1 MQIVVYSI
9 LAFAAAFAAFAM
21 VLTGVGGL
29 HAARKSREGLLPYF
43 FYALFASGALSM
55 FFSTR
60 NFEGLDLNSGS
71 AAGGTVAS
79 WATRITTLLLLIGAM
94 DQIVRFFSRRPKIS
108 GTQAALIL
116 LFVFFWITNVILPAK
131 FSTHPDSFEMAWVYP
146 LFLVPAFL
154 MMSQRGGFDCVK
166 NCRNAILAFTIVSIL
181 TIAIRPSSVIEWAYT
196 QGYLPGVPR
205 FAGLAPHAI
214 LMGTI
219 AALGIWCLMM
229 MPLQSRAWNRA
240 ALFMCAAVLFL
251 TQSKTVWVSFI
262 LTTPVLLYYQ
272 RGLPSMREVKKLKV
286 LPVFIVLAMLVL
298 AIGTVLYLIFGG
310 GIDRFVDFTA
320 TKDGHQLMTFTGRDK
335 IWTAAIDEWRKS
347 PLFGYGLSLFDFGYR
362 KQTGLVSAFHAHNQ
376 FLDSLGRTGS
386 VGALGCTLYMCAL
399 FWVAF
404 RLGRASGGLT
414 TVLALIMIFRS
425 VSEISISVKSTGTT
439 EIVHYLL
446 LAAIAA
452 SMARQH
458 SASKVSVFATEA
470 VPARPVVPPVP
481 PARPYRG
488 RAVARVM
495 PTHSNPT

>member
-9 LAFAAAFAAFAM
+9 LAFGAAFAAFAM

-29 HAARKSREGLLPYF
+29 HAARKSREGLLPFF

-60 NFEGLDLNSGS
+60 NFEGLDLNAGS
-71 AAGGTVAS
+71 EAGGSIAA

-94 DQIVRFFSRRPKIS
+94 DQIVRFFSRRPKIT
-108 GTQAALIL
+108 GTQATLIL
-116 LFVFFWITNVILPAK
+116 LYIFFWVTNVILPAR
-131 FSTHPDSFEMAWVYP
+131 FASHPNQFELAWVYP
-146 LFLVPAFL
+146 LFLIPAFL
-154 MMSQRGGFDCVK
+154 MMSERGGIDCVK

-181 TIAIRPSSVIEWAYT
+181 TIAIRPSAVIEWAYT

-229 MPLQSRAWNRA
+229 MPLRSKAWNRA

-262 LTTPVLLYYQ
+262 ITTPVLMYYQ

-286 LPVFIVLAMLVL
+286 LPIFIVLAL
-298 AIGTVLYLIFGG
+298 AAISMGTVAYLIFGG
-310 GIDRFVDFTA
+310 GVDRFIDFTY
-320 TKDGHQLMTFTGRDK
+320 TRDGQQLLTFTGRDR

-347 PLFGYGLSLFDFGYR
+347 PIFGYGLSIFDFGYR
-362 KQTGLVSAFHAHNQ
+362 KQTGLVSAYHAHNQ
-376 FLDSLGRTGS
+376 FLDSLSRTGS
-386 VGALGCTLYMCAL
+386 VGALGCVLYMGAL

-452 SMARQH
+452 SMAKQH
-458 SASKVSVFATEA
+458 SARKSSVFAAEA
-470 VPARPVVPPVP
+470 VPVKPAVVPVF

-488 RAVARVM
+488 RAVARVTPNASS
-495 PTHSNPT
+495 PT